1 MWVDFHKILA
11 KHLYAFN
18 MFLLVRIR
26 LILTVVKFVCDVWMM
41 ACIKQLIW
49 YTKNKNIVY
58 VMLLSLHYLKSF
70 HLFSRK
76 PLNFKNTKTNF
87 VRSSTNAGKTQQSYM
102 ACCNR
107 WGKEENIQ
115 NNRVRERNVKF
126 FSRCMKMPALEWYEC
141 VIFHSTNVDQIY
153 SK

>member
-18 MFLLVRIR
+18 MFRFVSIRYDIDCCEECLPCVDDGMHQAIYLLYEIN
-26 LILTVVKFVCDVWMM
+26 ILFTLCFFRYITWCRFVFFE
-41 ACIKQLIW
+41 K
-49 YTKNKNIVY
+49 
-58 VMLLSLHYLKSF
+58 KS
-70 HLFSRK
+70 
-76 PLNFKNTKTNF
+76 LNFKNTKTNF

-126 FSRCMKMPALEWYEC
+126 FSRCMKMPALEWY
-141 VIFHSTNVDQIY
+141 
-153 SK
+153 

>member
-58 VMLLSLHYLKSF
+58 VIFLSLHYLKSLR
-70 HLFSRK
+70 LFWTK
-76 PLNFKNTKTNF
+76 TFELQNTK
-87 VRSSTNAGKTQQSYM
+87 RYQKTYCSKHNNHTWHVVIDE
-102 ACCNR
+102 A
-107 WGKEENIQ
+107 ENIQ

-126 FSRCMKMPALEWYEC
+126 FSKCMKMPALKWY
-141 VIFHSTNVDQIY
+141 
-153 SK
+153 